1 MQSSMNH
8 ARSSTSALALAG
20 LIVVCALGLT
30 LRLRGIGYLLPT
42 VTQLDGS
49 VIVHQI
55 EVIRA
60 GTASSASDPHA
71 AYYPQLLALVASLL
85 PDPGRTAPG
94 TARDLAEHLKLA
106 SAAWVQ
112 ARIVSVLLSIWIVP
126 ASFFLAR
133 RFLSSG
139 WALLAAA
146 LCATSLLH
154 VVFSSQE
161 RPHGTAATFSLLA
174 VLAALR
180 LRRDASVGAYALVG
194 VASGLAIGS
203 LHYGAFVLCAVV
215 AAVWLRD
222 EQPKRASAW
231 WILASLAIIALCVR
245 WLYPFHFTEGS
256 GGIKGFLSPENVN
269 GARALNLSGQ
279 PLLLDKFDGTGFISI
294 VSNAWSY
301 DPVIFLTACAGAAFL
316 IARLRRGMSSLDR
329 ERRRDLAVVLAYVL
343 PYFLVIG
350 MYAETWE
357 RFLMPLIP
365 YLACLGAFGAKSV
378 IARLVERM
386 SAARA
391 RAAYSASFAALLPAL
406 ALVPAVKVG
415 CVRASPNTLSCAAD
429 WIEKNA
435 SVADPIVVVPYVD
448 LPLLHADAALAENS
462 KRPWSSNWIRYKM
475 QLTDAEKSGPRYEVY
490 VVPKPR
496 LEAMQALTDDPLGY
510 FREYHARYVV
520 IVTGSEEL
528 AMLAHAREALR
539 REAEL
544 VYRATPERVDAG
556 RSTGFF
562 QRHLENVLEMPF
574 FLFVLEAARMGPTLE
589 IYRLNQ

>member
-1 MQSSMNH
+1 MQSPMNR
-8 ARSSTSALALAG
+8 APSRTSSLVLAG
-20 LIVVCALGLT
+20 LIVVCSLGLA

-60 GTASSASDPHA
+60 GTPASESDPHT
-71 AYYPQLLALVASLL
+71 AYYPQLLARVASLF
-85 PDPGRTAPG
+85 PEPGRTTPG
-94 TARDLAEHLKLA
+94 PARELGEHLKLA

-126 ASFFLAR
+126 ATWFLAR

-139 WALLAAA
+139 WSLLAAA

-180 LRRDASVGAYALVG
+180 LRRNASISAFVLVG
-194 VASGLAIGS
+194 VAAGLAIGS

-231 WILASLAIIALCVR
+231 WSFASFAIIALCVR
-245 WLYPFHFTEGS
+245 WLYPFHFTGN
-256 GGIKGFLSPENVN
+256 KGFLSFEHV
-269 GARALNLSGQ
+269 GSDRALNLSGQ
-279 PLLLDKFDGTGFISI
+279 PLFLDKFDGTGFLSI
-294 VSNAWSY
+294 VSNLWSY
-301 DPVIFLTACAGAAFL
+301 DPVIFVTACAGVAFL
-316 IARLRRGMSSLDR
+316 AARLRSGWSSIER
-329 ERRRDLAVVLAYVL
+329 ERRCDLAVVLAYVL

-378 IARLVERM
+378 IAPLVERM
-386 SAARA
+386 SVARA
-391 RAAYSASFAALLPAL
+391 RTACSASFAALLPAL

-415 CVRASPNTLSCAAD
+415 CVRASPNTLSCAAE

-435 SVADPIVVVPYVD
+435 SVTDPIVVVPYVD
-448 LPLLHADAALAENS
+448 LPLLHADEALAENS
-462 KRPWSSNWIRYKM
+462 KRPWSSNWIRYQM

-510 FREYHARYVV
+510 FREFHARYVV
-520 IVTGSEEL
+520 IVTGSEEI

-544 VYRATPERVDAG
+544 VYRVTPERVDAG

-562 QRHLENVLEMPF
+562 QRHLENVLAMPF